1 MRGEEG
7 KFQDDSGGACS
18 DKLELG
24 ELSETDPRPSHNHI
38 LRGLT

>member
-24 ELSETDPRPSHNHI
+24 ELSESPGERQTPGP
-38 LRGLT
+38 LTTIS